1 MPLRRA
7 LHATH
12 SPDVLWNHG
21 KMSTASISSTRRW
34 SLLAISLTATLCAT
48 VFINGIA
55 FLIPALDAER
65 GINLAEAGLLSS
77 MPSLGTVLT
86 LIAWGYLL
94 DLVGERIVLTVGL
107 ALTAA
112 AALGAASVHSML
124 AVGACLFL
132 GGMAAASANTASG
145 RLVTGWFPPDQ
156 RGLAMGI
163 RQTAQPLGIALA
175 ALVLP
180 ELGERDFSVALLFP
194 AALCAASAVASVV
207 GVLDPPRKRRSA
219 ANEEE
224 LANPYRRTAVLWRI
238 HLASALLMVP
248 QTVVLT
254 FMLVWLMR
262 AHHWSAAAAGVLVSA
277 SQLLG
282 ALGRIAAGR
291 WSVHV
296 GSRMRPIRTIAFTAA
311 VVMVL
316 LALTDH
322 LGSPLAVVVMVV
334 ASVITVLD
342 NGLAFTA
349 IPEFAGPFW
358 SGRAMG
364 AQNTTQRLTAGAGP
378 PVFGELIDATGYPLA
393 FAVCGLF
400 PLLALPLV
408 PVGARPD
415 KADATA
421 ELRSGHRPSR

>member
-1 MPLRRA
+1 MPI
-7 LHATH
+7 
-12 SPDVLWNHG
+12 
-21 KMSTASISSTRRW
+21 ASISATRRW

-65 GINLAEAGLLSS
+65 GINLAEAGLLSA
-77 MPSLGTVLT
+77 MPSFGMVVT

-112 AALGAASVHSML
+112 AAFAAASVPASML
-124 AVGACLFL
+124 AEAPCLFA

-145 RLVTGWFPPDQ
+145 RLVTAWFPPDQ

-163 RQTAQPLGIALA
+163 RQTAQPLGIALG

-194 AALCAASAVASVV
+194 AAICAASAVTSAIGVV
-207 GVLDPPRKRRSA
+207 DPPRKHRA
-219 ANEEE
+219 AADIEE

-254 FMLVWLMR
+254 FMLVWLM
-262 AHHWSAAAAGVLVSA
+262 HDHGWSTASAGALVSA

-291 WSVHV
+291 WSDRV
-296 GSRMRPIRTIAFTAA
+296 GSRMRPIRPIAVGAA
-311 VVMVL
+311 VTMMV

-322 LGSPLAVVVMVV
+322 LGSQLAVIVMVV
-334 ASVITVLD
+334 AAVITVLD

-349 IPEFAGPFW
+349 IPEFAGPYW

-364 AQNTTQRLTAGAGP
+364 AHNTTQRLTAGAGP

-393 FAVCGLF
+393 FAVCAVF

-408 PVGARPD
+408 PVGARPRGND
-415 KADATA
+415 
-421 ELRSGHRPSR
+421 

>member
-1 MPLRRA
+1 MPA
-7 LHATH
+7 AT
-12 SPDVLWNHG
+12 
-21 KMSTASISSTRRW
+21 ISATRRW
-34 SLLAISLTATLCAT
+34 SLLGISLAATLCAT

-65 GINLAEAGLLSS
+65 GISLAEAGLLSS
-77 MPSLGTVLT
+77 MPSLGMVLT

-94 DLVGERIVLTVGL
+94 DLVGERVVLTVGL

-112 AALGAASVHSML
+112 AAFGAASVHSML
-124 AVGACLFL
+124 TIGACLFA

-145 RLVTGWFPPDQ
+145 RLVTGWFPKDQ

-180 ELGERDFSVALLFP
+180 ELGQRDFSVALLFP
-194 AALCAASAVASVV
+194 GSVCAAAAVASAI
-207 GVLDPPRKRRSA
+207 GVLDPARKTRAAASA
-219 ANEEE
+219 DE
-224 LANPYRRTAVLWRI
+224 LANPYRGAAVLWRL

-254 FMLVWLMR
+254 FMLVWLIR
-262 AHHWSAAAAGVLVSA
+262 AHGWSTAAAGALVSV

-291 WSVHV
+291 WSDRV
-296 GSRMRPIRTIAFTAA
+296 GSRMRPIRTIAVGAT
-311 VVMVL
+311 VVMAV
-316 LALTDH
+316 LALTDR
-322 LGSPLAVVVMVV
+322 LGSPLAVPIMVV

-378 PVFGELIDATGYPLA
+378 PVFGELIDAGGYPLA
-393 FAVCGLF
+393 FAVCALF
-400 PLLALPLV
+400 PILALPIV
-408 PVGARPD
+408 PVGARPRG
-415 KADATA
+415 T
-421 ELRSGHRPSR
+421 

>member
-1 MPLRRA
+1 M
-7 LHATH
+7 
-12 SPDVLWNHG
+12 V
-21 KMSTASISSTRRW
+21 TASISATRRW
-34 SLLAISLTATLCAT
+34 SLLAISLVATLSAT
-48 VFINGIA
+48 VFVNGIA

-65 GINLAEAGLLSS
+65 GINLAQAALLSA
-77 MPSLGTVLT
+77 MPSFGMVVT
-86 LIAWGYLL
+86 LIGWGYLL
-94 DLVGERIVLTVGL
+94 DLIGERIVLGVGL

-112 AALGAASVHSML
+112 AAFAAASVPPSML
-124 AVGACLFL
+124 VEAPCLFI

-194 AALCAASAVASVV
+194 AALCAGAAVVSVI
-207 GVLDPPRKRRSA
+207 GVLDPPRKKRA
-219 ANEEE
+219 TANADE
-224 LANPYRRTAVLWRI
+224 LANPYRSTAVLWRI

-262 AHHWSAAAAGVLVSA
+262 DHGWSTASAGVLVSA

-282 ALGRIAAGR
+282 ALGRIAVGR
-291 WSVHV
+291 WSDRV
-296 GSRMRPIRTIAFTAA
+296 GSRMRPIRVIAMIAAA
-311 VVMVL
+311 VMAL

-322 LGSPLAVVVMVV
+322 LGSSLAVLVMVA
-334 ASVITVLD
+334 ASVVTVLD

-349 IPEFAGPFW
+349 IPEVAGPYW

-364 AQNTTQRLTAGAGP
+364 AQNTSQRLTAGAGP
-378 PVFGELIDATGYPLA
+378 PIFGEVIDVAGYPLA
-393 FAVCGLF
+393 FAVCALF

-408 PVGARPD
+408 PVGARPRE
-415 KADATA
+415 K
-421 ELRSGHRPSR
+421 S